1 MAVCVPLLL
10 LCMLVSAV
18 GVVRAFAA
26 QAINALPMFAYKPSS
41 AVEKDGVGGAALYTV
56 YHVGRKRTR
65 K

>member
-1 MAVCVPLLL
+1 MPLLL

-41 AVEKDGVGGAALYTV
+41 AV